1 MPKTKKNKVIEEAR
15 ASIKIQEIVDDFN
28 SNRRTKKFLAFSS
41 QRSSKYL
48 REVDRDF
55 YELVQDTIQKLAK
68 LVVLTNANKMFH
80 LVEYKRKIQESNQNI
95 KGVVDEVLKRLGK

>member
-1 MPKTKKNKVIEEAR
+1 MPKTKKDKILEQAK
-15 ASIKIQEIVDDFN
+15 ASIKVQEVIDEFN
-28 SNRRTKKFLAFSS
+28 NNRRTKKFLAFSS

-95 KGVVDEVLKRLGK
+95 KGLVDEVLKRLGK